1 MNASFRGVAV
11 AIGALAMLLLAGC
24 AETEFAAAIVKDIS
38 PDQPVGTYK
47 VGNPYQING
56 VWYYPA
62 EDPYYDEE
70 GIASWYGDPF
80 HGRQTANGEIYD
92 MNDLTA
98 AHKTL
103 PMPVYVRVTNLEN
116 GRSLVLRVNDRGPFV
131 SGRIIDVSRRAAQL
145 LGFQQQGTTRV
156 RVQVVDPDTGI
167 EYAAQDPNAPADTT
181 PDQAEVALTGTE
193 TLGGIFVQAGAFG
206 DANNAQKVS
215 DSLVAVGAVQIYR
228 VVVGDVPLYRVRL
241 GPYATVVEA
250 EAARTMAASR
260 GYPEAVVVIDE

>member
-1 MNASFRGVAV
+1 M
-11 AIGALAMLLLAGC
+11 AIGVSVLLMLGAC
-24 AETEFAAAIVKDIS
+24 AETQFAATVVKDIT
-38 PDQPVGTYK
+38 PDQPAGTYK

-62 EDPYYDEE
+62 EDPYYDQD
-70 GIASWYGDPF
+70 GIASWYGEPF

-103 PMPVYVRVTNLEN
+103 PMPVYVRVTNLDN

-156 RVQVVDPDTGI
+156 RVQVVDPETGI
-167 EYAAQDPNAPADTT
+167 EYAAQDPNAPADST
-181 PDQAEVALTGTE
+181 PTEAEVALTSTE
-193 TLGGIFVQAGAFG
+193 TVGGIFVQAGAFG

-215 DSLVAVGAVQIYR
+215 DSLVAIGHVQIFR
-228 VVVGDVPLYRVRL
+228 VVLGDTPLYRVRL
-241 GPYATVVEA
+241 GPYPTVQEA
-250 EAARTMAASR
+250 EAARIMAASR

>member
-1 MNASFRGVAV
+1 M
-11 AIGALAMLLLAGC
+11 GALATMLLLAAC
-24 AETEFAAAIVKDIS
+24 AETQLAATIAKEVT
-38 PDQPVGTYK
+38 PEQPAGNYK

-62 EDPYYDEE
+62 EDPYYDQE

-92 MNDLTA
+92 MKDLTA

-103 PMPVYVRVTNLEN
+103 PMPVFVRVTNLEN

-131 SGRIIDVSRRAAQL
+131 ANRIIDVSRRAAQL
-145 LGFQQQGTTRV
+145 LGFQQQGITRV

-167 EYAAQDPNAPADTT
+167 EYAAQDPNAPPEIAPAE
-181 PDQAEVALTGTE
+181 PDVLLTSTQ
-193 TLGGIFVQAGAFG
+193 THGGIFVQAGAFG

-215 DSLVAVGAVQIYR
+215 DNLVPVGPVQIYR
-228 VVVGDVPLYRVRL
+228 VVIGDKPIYRVRL
-241 GPYATVVEA
+241 GPYGTAQEA
-250 EAARTMAASR
+250 EAARQMTAAR

>member
-1 MNASFRGVAV
+1 MV
-11 AIGALAMLLLAGC
+11 ILALAAC
-24 AETEFAAAIVKDIS
+24 AETQLAATIAKDIT
-38 PDQPVGTYK
+38 PEQPAGTYK

-103 PMPVYVRVTNLEN
+103 PMPVFVRVTNLDN
-116 GRSLVLRVNDRGPFV
+116 GRALVLRVNDRGPFV

-167 EYAAQDPNAPADTT
+167 EYAAQDPNAPADST
-181 PDQAEVALTGTE
+181 PAQAEVALTSSQTR
-193 TLGGIFVQAGAFG
+193 GGIFVQAGAFG
-206 DANNAQKVS
+206 DANNARKVS
-215 DSLVAVGAVQIYR
+215 DGLLAVGEVQIFR
-228 VVVGDVPLYRVRL
+228 VVIGDAPIYRVRL
-241 GPYATVVEA
+241 GPYATREEA
-250 EAARTMAASR
+250 EAARVMAAGR
-260 GYPEAVVVIDE
+260 GYPEAVVVVDE

>member
-1 MNASFRGVAV
+1 
-11 AIGALAMLLLAGC
+11 MLLGAC
-24 AETEFAAAIVKDIS
+24 AETQLAAAITKEIT
-38 PDQPVGTYK
+38 PEQPTGTYK
-47 VGNPYQING
+47 VGNPYQVNG

-62 EDPYYDEE
+62 EDPYYDQE
-70 GIASWYGDPF
+70 GIASWYGEPF

-103 PMPVYVRVTNLEN
+103 PMPVFVRVTNLEN

-145 LGFQQQGTTRV
+145 LGFQQQGTTKV
-156 RVQVVDPDTGI
+156 RVQVVDPVTGV

-181 PDQAEVALTGTE
+181 PAESQVSLTNMQTA
-193 TLGGIFVQAGAFG
+193 GGIFVQAGAFG

-215 DSLVAVGAVQIYR
+215 DNLIAVGHVQIFR
-228 VVVGDVPLYRVRL
+228 VVIGDVPLYRVRL
-241 GPYATVVEA
+241 GPYATVEEA
-250 EAARTMAASR
+250 EAARVMAAGR

>member
-1 MNASFRGVAV
+1 MNAPSRGVAIAV
-11 AIGALAMLLLAGC
+11 GVLAMLLLAAC
-24 AETEFAAAIVKDIS
+24 AETQFAATVVKDIS
-38 PDQPVGTYK
+38 PEQPQGTYK

-70 GIASWYGDPF
+70 GVASWYGEPF

-131 SGRIIDVSRRAAQL
+131 SGRIIDVSRRSAQL
-145 LGFQQQGTTRV
+145 LGFQDQGTTRV
-156 RVQVVDPDTGI
+156 RVQVVDPETGI

-181 PDQAEVALTGTE
+181 PEEAEVTLTSTGTV
-193 TLGGIFVQAGAFG
+193 GGIFVQAGAFS

-215 DSLVAVGAVQIYR
+215 DRLLAIGTVQIFR
-228 VVVGDVPLYRVRL
+228 VVIGDMPLYRVRL
-241 GPYATVVEA
+241 GPYATVTEA